1 MSARWLRARLLMT
14 FSCLYSFRC
23 SNHLEHEE
31 NLQRHGGSRSGICHT
46 TLVPITTF
54 ANLSDSC
61 ALAEDNGQ
69 TFHSDSFGNTYDNR
83 DGTVGRTELLG
94 IPIATEMGR

>member
-1 MSARWLRARLLMT
+1 M
-14 FSCLYSFRC
+14 
-23 SNHLEHEE
+23 
-31 NLQRHGGSRSGICHT
+31 QRHGGSRSGICHT
-46 TLVPITTF
+46 TFVPITTF

-83 DGTVGRTELLG
+83 DGTVCRTDTFG
-94 IPIATEMGR
+94 KTYCN